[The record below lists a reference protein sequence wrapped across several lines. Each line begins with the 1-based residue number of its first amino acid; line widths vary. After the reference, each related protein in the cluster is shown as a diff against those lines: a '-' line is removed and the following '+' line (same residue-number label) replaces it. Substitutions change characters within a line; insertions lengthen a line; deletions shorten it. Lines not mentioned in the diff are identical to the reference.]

1 MARFNFHN
9 FKAVFDQKIIADLRK
24 NHKKRNE
31 QRTATLL
38 TLFLET
44 PVIIQ
49 INIIHKYVK
58 ISLDSDPLNRWNVY
72 LINLVG
78 TKF

>member
-1 MARFNFHN
+1 MAKFNFHS

-24 NHKKRNE
+24 NHKKRIE

-38 TLFLET
+38 TLFLEK

>member
-1 MARFNFHN
+1 MARFNFHD

-31 QRTATLL
+31 QRAATLL

-44 PVIIQ
+44 PVTIQ

-58 ISLDSDPLNRWNVY
+58 ISLDSDPLNQWNVY
-72 LINLVG
+72 LINLVA